1 MENLKSEFKVNFDEV
16 LEKLKNQ
23 RIFFNSG
30 ATKSYQFRRN
40 QLKTFLKN
48 LKSFEDNFA
57 KALHK
62 DLGKSKAESF
72 ITETGF
78 VYPEI
83 KHTLKNL
90 GSWMEKNRVDTPLAH
105 FPSTSYTQAEPKGVV
120 LIISP
125 WNYPVNLALSPL
137 VASIAAGNC
146 SMIKPSE
153 FTPHSNLVLK
163 DFIEKTFDENLV
175 SLVEGEGYIVIP
187 EMIEQFRFDHI
198 FFTGSPQVGR
208 LVSLKA
214 ADQLIPVTLELGGKS
229 PCIVDDSAK
238 IKVAAKRI
246 ISGKFINVGQ
256 TCIAPDYLI
265 VHEKV
270 KPKLIEEMTKAI
282 KLFFGK
288 NPQESENYGRII
300 NLNRFKTLQKL
311 LEGNE
316 IIYGGI
322 TNEEN
327 LFFGPTLIE
336 GKMDS
341 PIMQEEIFGPI
352 LPIFTYKIEGDIYEI
367 IENNPHPLSLYVF
380 SENDNFNQKITQEIP
395 FGGGCIN
402 NTLVHIANPSLPFG
416 GIMNSGSGRYH
427 GKDGFLNLSNIK
439 SITNTSSSIDIP
451 LRYPPYSNF
460 KEKVIKLFF

>member
-23 RIFFNSG
+23 RTFFNSG
-30 ATKSYQFRRN
+30 ATKPYQFRRN

-48 LKSFEDNFA
+48 LKHFEDDFA
-57 KALHK
+57 KALHQ
-62 DLGKSKAESF
+62 DLGKSKTESF

-83 KHTLKNL
+83 KHTLNNL
-90 GSWMEKNRVDTPLAH
+90 SNWMEKNRVETPLAH
-105 FPSTSYTQAEPKGVV
+105 FPSTSYTQPEPKGVV

-146 SMIKPSE
+146 SLIKPSE
-153 FTPHSNLVLK
+153 FTPNTNLVLQK
-163 DFIEKTFDENLV
+163 FIAETFDENFV
-175 SLVEGEGYIVIP
+175 AMVEGPGEMVIP
-187 EMIEQFRFDHI
+187 EMINNFRFDHI
-198 FFTGSPQVGR
+198 FFTGSPAVGR
-208 LVSLKA
+208 LVNINA
-214 ADQLIPVTLELGGKS
+214 AENLIPVTLELGGKS
-229 PCIVDDSAK
+229 PCIVHSSAK
-238 IKVAAKRI
+238 LKVAAKRI

-265 VHEKV
+265 VHENV

-282 KLFFGK
+282 ESFFGK
-288 NPQESENYGRII
+288 NQQESENYGRII
-300 NLNRFKTLQKL
+300 NSKRFKNLQKL

-316 IIYGGI
+316 IIYGEK
-322 TNEEN
+322 TNEET

-336 GKMDS
+336 GKIDS

-352 LPIFTYKIEGDIYEI
+352 LPIITYQNEDEIFEI
-367 IENNPHPLSLYVF
+367 IQKNPHPLSLYVF
-380 SENDNFNQKITQEIP
+380 SENENFNQKITGGIQ

-416 GIMNSGSGRYH
+416 GIMNSGFGRYH